1 MYFKQLIEDVTALR
15 QKVDR
20 MYIYGAG
27 FYGQDVYRVL
37 ERNQITVDGF
47 LVTKSQKERN
57 ICGLPVIQA
66 EDVLNDKIGIVIGL
80 SDLYTEE
87 VMDYLK
93 NNQVDMEYVINGGKY
108 ITESGGREEL
118 RKSPTLE
125 ITVVL
130 GCSVNCRYCPQDVMV
145 REYFK
150 HDKSRKRIM
159 SVEDFSIFLKHTPND
174 CDIMF
179 AGMAEP
185 YLNQN
190 CVEMLKMACQAGRRV
205 SLYTTLVGAS
215 EQDVE
220 ETLKQPIHY
229 VTLHVAD
236 KYGYAHVP
244 LTEEYYRNVTRFISA
259 RKSDGSPFV
268 DFVNAQAEPDERVAE
283 ICKGKYEIMTSVQDR
298 AGNLEDENLQKRDC
312 DMGKNEKIMCCFC
325 GPELTNN
332 VVLPDGTL
340 LLCNMDYGMQH
351 VLGNLL
357 EEDYGS
363 IRSGGELFRVF
374 DGMNGNGN
382 IDVLCRK
389 CLLARK
395 AKAGEQSHEIICK

>member
-1 MYFKQLIEDVTALR
+1 MYFKQLIEDVTALK
-15 QKVDR
+15 QKAEKL
-20 MYIYGAG
+20 YIYGAG

-37 ERNQITVDGF
+37 ERNQIAVDGF
-47 LVTKSQKERN
+47 LVTELRN
-57 ICGLPVIQA
+57 EKNVCGLPVMLA
-66 EDVLNDKIGIVIGL
+66 RDVLNENIGIVIGL
-80 SDLYTEE
+80 SDIYTEE
-87 VMDYLK
+87 VMGYLK
-93 NNQVDMEYVINGGKY
+93 NNRMNMEYVINGGRY

-118 RKSPTLE
+118 RKAPTLE
-125 ITVVL
+125 ITAVL
-130 GCSVNCRYCPQDVMV
+130 GCSVNCRYCPQEVMV

-159 SVEDFSIFLKHTPND
+159 SLEDFQIFLKNTPDD
-174 CDIMF
+174 CDVMF

-185 YLNQN
+185 YLNKD
-190 CVEMLKMACQAGRRV
+190 CVKMFKMACDAGRRV

-215 EQDVE
+215 ERDVE
-220 ETLKQPIHY
+220 ETLNLPIHY
-229 VTLHVAD
+229 VTLHAAD
-236 KYGYAHVP
+236 KYGYAHIP
-244 LTEEYYRNVTRFISA
+244 LMEEYYRNVARFVSA
-259 RKSDGSPFV
+259 KKEDGSPFV
-268 DFVNAQAEPDERVAE
+268 DFVNAQAEPDERVAQ

-312 DMGKNEKIMCCFC
+312 DLGKNEKIMCCFC
-325 GPELTNN
+325 GPKLTNN

-351 VLGNLL
+351 ILGNLL
-357 EEDYGS
+357 EEDYES

-374 DGMNGNGN
+374 DGMNGNSD

-395 AKAGEQSHEIICK
+395 IKEGE